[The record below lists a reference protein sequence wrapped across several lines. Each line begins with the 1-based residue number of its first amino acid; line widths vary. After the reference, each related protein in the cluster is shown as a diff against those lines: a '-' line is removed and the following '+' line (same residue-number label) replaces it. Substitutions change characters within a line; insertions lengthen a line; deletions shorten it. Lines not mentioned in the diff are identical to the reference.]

1 MIEELETLR
10 TVERQM
16 SYDLETEKNERR
28 RLQQKLEM
36 LDRDLASTAVNGAL
50 AFCRLI
56 KRLTIGLESTLLR
69 RCLDR
74 CRCGCLRGEIPNIR
88 RNVIS

>member
-10 TVERQM
+10 IGERQM

-36 LDRDLASTAVNGAL
+36 LDRDLASVAVKDAIAL
-50 AFCRLI
+50 CRLI
-56 KRLTIGLESTLLR
+56 ITLTIGTESTLLCG
-69 RCLDR
+69 CLNR
-74 CRCGCLRGEIPNIR
+74 CRCGCLRSENPIIR
-88 RNVIS
+88 CNVTS

>member
-28 RLQQKLEM
+28 RLQQRVEM
-36 LDRDLASTAVNGAL
+36 HDRDSASAAVKDAIKL
-50 AFCRLI
+50 CRSTIWLI
-56 KRLTIGLESTLLR
+56 LGVESTFLC

-74 CRCGCLRGEIPNIR
+74 CRCGCIHSEITKIR
-88 RNVIS
+88 CNVAS

>member
-28 RLQQKLEM
+28 RLQQKVEV
-36 LDRDLASTAVNGAL
+36 LDRDAVSASVKDAY
-50 AFCRLI
+50 
-56 KRLTIGLESTLLR
+56 TLLG
-69 RCLDR
+69 L
-74 CRCGCLRGEIPNIR
+74 N
-88 RNVIS
+88 